1 MDIQNRIRDIMGEVI
16 TEDYSN
22 GQVSEQELLQKL
34 KQRGLVDDILQ
45 HLQFDNRVDGQ
56 GMRRPATHFQDK
68 DDKVTNLPVKRGIVH
83 KHVHIYR
90 YNLLSASV
98 KFWINFFILKQIL

>member
-1 MDIQNRIRDIMGEVI
+1 MCKLFIYQLPIVIIFFFQQMEIQNRVRDIMGEVI

-45 HLQFDNRVDGQ
+45 QLQFENQ
-56 GMRRPATHFQDK
+56 GDKQTLRRPATHFQDH
-68 DDKVTNLPVKRGIVH
+68 DDKVTNLPMKRG
-83 KHVHIYR
+83 
-90 YNLLSASV
+90 L
-98 KFWINFFILKQIL
+98 